1 MVTST
6 DKLMGQETDKLT
18 FTIGITEGYFHN
30 NEKFVYYYE
39 YLDNSNK
46 FISLLKKCS
55 SKIEKEY
62 GIYISLNII
71 PSITLYKEEWGCPT
85 DGENTYTISAIR
97 NPYFN
102 PDIPSWRK
110 AAVALVKLLK
120 KELKQSTVIA
130 EFSQVD
136 MLYLNNEN

>member
-1 MVTST
+1 MLTST
-6 DKLMGQETDKLT
+6 DKLVGRETDKLT

-30 NEKFVYYYE
+30 NEKFVYY
-39 YLDNSNK
+39 
-46 FISLLKKCS
+46 
-55 SKIEKEY
+55 
-62 GIYISLNII
+62 
-71 PSITLYKEEWGCPT
+71 
-85 DGENTYTISAIR
+85 
-97 NPYFN
+97 YFN

>member
-1 MVTST
+1 MLTST
-6 DKLMGQETDKLT
+6 DKLIGRETDKLT

-62 GIYISLNII
+62 GIYISLNIM
-71 PSITLYKEEWGCPT
+71 PSVTLYKEEWGCPEN
-85 DGENTYTISAIR
+85 GENTYTLSAIR
-97 NPYFN
+97 NPVFH
-102 PDIPSWRK
+102 PDIELWRK

-120 KELKQSTVIA
+120 SKLKQSTVTV
-130 EFSQVD
+130 EFSKID
-136 MLYLNNEN
+136 MLYLN

>member
-6 DKLMGQETDKLT
+6 DKLMGSLTDKLT
-18 FTIGITEGYFHN
+18 FTIGVTEGCFHN
-30 NEKFVYYYE
+30 NEEYE
-39 YLDNSNK
+39 DNSDV
-46 FISLLKKCS
+46 FVSLLKNCA
-55 SKIEKEY
+55 SKIEQKS
-62 GIYISLNII
+62 GIYISLNVM
-71 PSITLYKEEWGCPT
+71 PSITVYKEEWGCPHN
-85 DGENTYTISAIR
+85 GENTYTLSAIR